1 MRAYRKRS
9 WSSLWLNVT
18 PLIDVIFLMNIFFLL
33 SINFSDV
40 ISRSIKLPRAD
51 EAKAADQRLADRLTV
66 TIKSADAVFVAARSM
81 PLAEV
86 DAGIAEVLREHSL
99 DPQRTV
105 LQVLGDEDLPYEM
118 VQTVLQKAAQQGISR
133 IEFSALIEPAQ
144 PFLKEKSG
152 EGSTQTGR

>member
-1 MRAYRKRS
+1 MRAYRKRP

-33 SINFSDV
+33 TINFSDA
-40 ISRSIKLPRAD
+40 ISRSIRLPRAD
-51 EAKAADQRLADRLTV
+51 EARAADHRAPGRIAV
-66 TIKSADAVFVAARSM
+66 TIKSADAVFVGARSV
-81 PLAEV
+81 PLAGVEG
-86 DAGIAEVLREHSL
+86 GIAQVLLEQSL

-105 LQVLGDEDLPYEM
+105 VQVLADEDLPYEV

-144 PFLKEKSG
+144 PLIQ
-152 EGSTQTGR
+152 EGKQ